1 MRYSLFLLMFFSFQ
15 IVAGQVDWRIY
26 NDQDSLVI
34 NENTLAEIDSL
45 YNESG
50 SLIIYS
56 DPRIDSLVNT
66 VDEYPPLIKG
76 YSLEIFFGNRK
87 DAEKVKSEKW
97 KAARGTERL
106 FFILRVD
113 YLFLFLCP
121 QAPVK

>member
-66 VDEYPPLIKG
+66 VDEYPPLIKATDLK
-76 YSLEIFFGNRK
+76 YF
-87 DAEKVKSEKW
+87 SE
-97 KAARGTERL
+97 TERML
-106 FFILRVD
+106 
-113 YLFLFLCP
+113 
-121 QAPVK
+121 KK